1 MGFRDNAYN
10 FSNDLQR
17 VGSSLA
23 NAFIGNAQDDAAIAL
38 ANYRDAQTV
47 GQNQDNVAAQ
57 QLFDAGAALARNPQF
72 QSVIARAMNLDT
84 INPQFMGP
92 PSDSQIRTGTPAAG
106 NLARTFLGEYGNA
119 EQMAGAASAYGDAG
133 ASRMFESMIAGGDAD
148 AMRRGFIGLGNNPTK
163 YFDQGVAQSEVANDL
178 RVGLDNNQKALLG
191 DMYSAETV
199 LEAAL
204 NEDRARYEEGGLGDR
219 DNIREQQTAREL
231 GLDLNGRR
239 ERWERY
245 KADQTLVGTR
255 YKADADAD
263 AAMYGANLDA
273 SVARDKNVMADNTVR
288 WKHKNRT
295 IEMAVEPGKVIVL
308 DPDTAD
314 RLGIAAVNDT
324 NSKYNGLHIID
335 GGPKP
340 GQVVVKV
347 GREDVYMDKATADAL
362 GIPKDD
368 DGKYVVEGAGY
379 KEDKSTRNAAGGGD
393 VTISTTDDNALLS
406 AVDTAYTNNDFD
418 LPDAVARAVRNKLVT
433 EAVAQMGSKKNIT
446 TGRTFISKQ
455 LKKGFVTVEAS
466 VPGMFNDIEVDVP
479 VFLIEE
485 MNGATGVQAV
495 DDAVKALDPAVR
507 RGIAKT
513 MLERLGYSPEE
524 ADAIVSQQVK

>member
-1 MGFRDNAYN
+1 MAIKSNAYN

-17 VGSSLA
+17 IGSSLA
-23 NAFIGNAQDDAAIAL
+23 NAMIGDARDDAAIAL

-47 GQNQDNVAAQ
+47 GQNQENVAAQ
-57 QLFDAGAALARNPQF
+57 QLFDAGAALAQNPQF
-72 QSVIARAMNLDT
+72 QSVIARAMGMDT
-84 INPQFMGP
+84 ISPQFMGP
-92 PSDSQIRTGTPAAG
+92 PSPTGIRTGTPAAS

-148 AMRRGFIGLGNNPTK
+148 QLRRGAIGMGLSPGK
-163 YFDQGVAQSEVANDL
+163 FFDAGAAQQDIANDL
-178 RVGLDNNQKALLG
+178 TADLDSNRRVQQASQ
-191 DMYSAETV
+191 Y
-199 LEAAL
+199 
-204 NEDRARYEEGGLGDR
+204 EDRLRFGPGSLGDR
-219 DNIREQQTAREL
+219 NNIRDNQTAREL
-231 GLDLNGRR
+231 GLDLNARR
-239 ERWERY
+239 DKWERY
-245 KADQTLVGTR
+245 KADQTLVGTK
-255 YKADADAD
+255 YKADSDAD

-362 GIPKDD
+362 GIPKVE
-368 DGKYVVEGAGY
+368 GKYVVEGAGF

-418 LPDAVARAVRNKLVT
+418 LPDAVSRAVRNKLVT

-455 LKKGFVTVEAS
+455 LKKGFVTVKAS

-479 VFLIEE
+479 NFLIEE

-495 DDAVKALDPAVR
+495 DDAVKALDPDVR
-507 RGIAKT
+507 RRIAKT